1 MASPDKETINEEQP
15 VVEPEAV
22 DDLDVED
29 FDVMGG
35 RGSLYGRTH
44 DIGQC

>member
-1 MASPDKETINEEQP
+1 MTSPDKETINEEQP

-22 DDLDVED
+22 EDLDVADED
-29 FDVMGG
+29 VKGG
-35 RGSLYGRTH
+35 AARYGKTH